1 MNADPF
7 SGRIIQ
13 ALVPLFVLVPTAA
26 WYSSAFSILGLSVLL
41 VLSALISGSEVA
53 LFGLSA
59 QDMVWLK
66 SQETPSSKRVLKL
79 LETPKRLLATILIAN
94 NAVNIAIVLLF
105 TLVSNNWFGDSSY
118 LLFGRIAIQTLF
130 DIAVATVLILIF
142 GEILPKIYANRH
154 AAAFSLRMSGA
165 LSVLDRLFSGLSIPM
180 QRSTIWLE
188 NRLAK
193 RSSSLSVDHLSQALE
208 LASDADTSN
217 EEKRILEGIVTFGN
231 TDTKQVMRP
240 RIDIFAIAHNA
251 TFQAVISEVTTKGY
265 SRVPVYQ
272 ESIDKVIGVLFL
284 KDLLPHL
291 DTEEFDW
298 LSLIREPF
306 FVPENKKLD
315 DLLLDFKSQKTHLAV
330 VVDEYGGTS
339 GIVTLEDVIEEI
351 VGDISDEFDDIDLNY
366 SRIDDRTYVFE
377 AKTSLKD
384 FYRVIQLEDPEVFE
398 YSKGESETLAGFVL
412 EITKAFPKVGE
423 QIHFKGYT
431 FVVESLDK
439 RRLKRLKIKL
449 PAQKGR

>member
-193 RSSSLSVDHLSQALE
+193 RSSSISVDHLSQALE

-251 TFQAVISEVTTKGY
+251 TFQDVISEVTTKGY

-306 FVPENKKLD
+306 LF
-315 DLLLDFKSQKTHLAV
+315 
-330 VVDEYGGTS
+330 
-339 GIVTLEDVIEEI
+339 
-351 VGDISDEFDDIDLNY
+351 
-366 SRIDDRTYVFE
+366 
-377 AKTSLKD
+377 
-384 FYRVIQLEDPEVFE
+384 
-398 YSKGESETLAGFVL
+398 
-412 EITKAFPKVGE
+412 
-423 QIHFKGYT
+423 
-431 FVVESLDK
+431 
-439 RRLKRLKIKL
+439 LKIKS
-449 PAQKGR
+449 